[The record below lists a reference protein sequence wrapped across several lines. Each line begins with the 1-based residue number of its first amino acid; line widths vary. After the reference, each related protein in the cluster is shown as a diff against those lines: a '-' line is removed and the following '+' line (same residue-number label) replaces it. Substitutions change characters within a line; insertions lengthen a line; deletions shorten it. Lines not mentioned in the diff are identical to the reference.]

1 MVGGGAVGLKRLLIL
16 EDGTVFEGK
25 SVWCRRQCSRRSCFF
40 TTGMTGYQEAITD
53 QSFNGQMITFTYP
66 LVGNYGVNRDDYESI
81 APTCKGVIVKEHARV
96 ASNWRQQMTL
106 DEFF

>member
-25 SVWCRRQCSRRSCFF
+25 AFGAEGNVVGEVVF

-66 LVGNYGVNRDDYESI
+66 LVGNTGSTEMIMNPLHQPVKVSLLKSMRGLLQIGVN
-81 APTCKGVIVKEHARV
+81 K
-96 ASNWRQQMTL
+96 
-106 DEFF
+106 